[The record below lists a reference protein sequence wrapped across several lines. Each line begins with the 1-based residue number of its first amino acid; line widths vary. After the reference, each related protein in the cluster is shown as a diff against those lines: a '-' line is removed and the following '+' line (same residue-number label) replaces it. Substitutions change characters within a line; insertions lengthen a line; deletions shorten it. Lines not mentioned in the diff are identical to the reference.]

1 MCRNVACC
9 DQKSRTVSTPCTSG
23 IREWSRGG
31 ALVYLL
37 VAARSP
43 SADFL
48 PGTNFRH
55 LLQVSLRWVHSNYSL
70 FRQSVPVQE
79 KILEEERDPNNDA
92 RIRQPLGVELLRL
105 YVSLQRRRCKLTSE
119 TTATLSANDSS
130 SIPMTLPSSI
140 AFATAVPSETTWL
153 RCCTTDMTS
162 SCSW

>member
-92 RIRQPLGVELLRL
+92 RIRQALGVELLRL
-105 YVSLQRRRCKLTSE
+105 RLAWMPSHKLTSE

-130 SIPMTLPSSI
+130 SILMTLPSSI